1 MKLLYIGYLL
11 NEELY
16 QLNPAAMFSA
26 GIFEEGMLY
35 ALQKQL
41 NEDLEVLTLTPNR
54 YYPEGPLMVRFGSDC
69 TRRGVK
75 YQYIP
80 YINLKVIRQVSA
92 FFSLVW
98 AILQWCYKNRGHKR
112 LIVYYNLGTPFNEA
126 AHIVRPFIHGI
137 YPIVC
142 DYNIHDSTKKGIIG
156 LLQKR
161 VEDSQAKYIGLV
173 DGVIVLNQNVALD
186 FHPKRYLVMEGAIS
200 TAMEMQFREEKSCVK
215 ESKSKISIRYAGT
228 IDASH
233 GSETLIELAEILKYY
248 DKYEIQIAGKLFN
261 FEQIQQASNN
271 NTLPLHYVGM
281 LDRDSAVK
289 FTLNAD
295 ILIIPHS
302 TRYKQLRYQFSS
314 KMFDYMACEIP
325 VVVAPMP
332 GFPEEYKKYVFV
344 ADADTVESYMQKIL
358 EITNMP
364 KYELELRLRKG
375 KNFVIHNRTW
385 KAQVQRII
393 AFIEQEDHQ

>member
-1 MKLLYIGYLL
+1 M
-11 NEELY
+11 
-16 QLNPAAMFSA
+16 
-26 GIFEEGMLY
+26 
-35 ALQKQL
+35 
-41 NEDLEVLTLTPNR
+41 
-54 YYPEGPLMVRFGSDC
+54 
-69 TRRGVK
+69 
-75 YQYIP
+75 
-80 YINLKVIRQVSA
+80 
-92 FFSLVW
+92 
-98 AILQWCYKNRGHKR
+98 
-112 LIVYYNLGTPFNEA
+112 
-126 AHIVRPFIHGI
+126 
-137 YPIVC
+137 
-142 DYNIHDSTKKGIIG
+142 
-156 LLQKR
+156 
-161 VEDSQAKYIGLV
+161 
-173 DGVIVLNQNVALD
+173 
-186 FHPKRYLVMEGAIS
+186 
-200 TAMEMQFREEKSCVK
+200 K

-271 NTLPLHYVGM
+271 NTLPLHYVRM